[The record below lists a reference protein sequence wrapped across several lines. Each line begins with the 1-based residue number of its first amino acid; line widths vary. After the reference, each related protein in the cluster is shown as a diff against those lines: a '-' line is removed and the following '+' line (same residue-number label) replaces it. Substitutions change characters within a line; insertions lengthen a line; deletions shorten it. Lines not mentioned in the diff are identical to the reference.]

1 MRRSI
6 VNLSIAGFVLMACA
20 QSPAST
26 SFPSADADAIRAA
39 RTAFETAVR
48 DTAWAAWADIYSADA
63 VLGPPNQPA
72 VVGREALMRWAR
84 MLPPITS
91 FTLTEL
97 DIDGRGDLAFVH
109 GRYHMVV
116 QPPGAPAAPDSG
128 KYIEVWRK
136 QANGSWKVSR
146 DVFNSD
152 VPLPVPPPAP
162 AKR

>member
-6 VNLSIAGFVLMACA
+6 VNLSIPCVLLMACT
-20 QSPAST
+20 QSSPAS
-26 SFPSADADAIRAA
+26 FPSTDADAIRAA

-48 DTAWAAWADIYSADA
+48 DTAWAAWANIYSADA
-63 VLGPPNQPA
+63 VLGPPNTA
-72 VVGREALMRWAR
+72 AAVGREALLRWAR
-84 MLPPITS
+84 ALPPITS
-91 FTLTEL
+91 FTLTQL

-136 QANGSWKVSR
+136 QADGGWKISR

-162 AKR
+162 AK

>member
-6 VNLSIAGFVLMACA
+6 VTLSIAGVALLACT
-20 QSPAST
+20 QSPASA

-39 RTAFETAVR
+39 RTAFVTAVR
-48 DTAWAAWADIYSADA
+48 DTAWASWADIYSPDA
-63 VLGPPNQPA
+63 VLGPPNTPA
-72 VVGREALMRWAR
+72 AVGREALLRWAR
-84 MLPPITS
+84 TLPPITS

-116 QPPGAPAAPDSG
+116 QPAGAPASPDSG

-136 QANGSWKVSR
+136 QANGSWKISR

-152 VPLPVPPPAP
+152 VPLPVPSPTP